1 MSNAD
6 REKMVRK
13 INAMQ
18 SAVWKITVSCLLMEL
33 IVIKVLSKFGHPF
46 ASN

>member
-18 SAVWKITVSCLLMEL
+18 CENITVSCLLMEL
-33 IVIKVLSKFGHPF
+33 IVIKVLSRFGHPF